1 MCHIAWAGG
10 CTVGHKWSP
19 FRWPVGREHPMLEVE
34 RSAKVQKGLEATK
47 IKSCGPSLPVACP
60 ACRMR
65 GGKAASAA
73 YCAAWLGAWALQA
86 RDARSA
92 MKIAVILLAAAAAV
106 KLRLDRSLV
115 DPDSDDQWCSGNQ
128 FPLDVDSLYHA
139 AGLAKGED
147 LFDKNELKQFQAGL
161 KASPDWAAASTWH
174 LRVTVNSSLSVATNF
189 GFPGFQVTVPAGAQG
204 ELQITD
210 RVESSLDP
218 SFRYLDG
225 PDVLNGD
232 VTFTKFCLRP
242 KLCGEEDFCTDGWK
256 PKVSDTVL
264 PGNSRVECCEV
275 ILCSEAPEVDSC
287 SGTIWTPKPNFTE
300 LQGHTK
306 DRCCHPVWCEPNI
319 ICKGSDV
326 KAKNG
331 TGLRGSTPEECCEPA
346 YCRHFACPSETQ
358 YTLMVYNAD
367 GSARR
372 GSTTEDCCK
381 EEKCSELDC
390 STSPRGSWKNKTHPS
405 GLGSTYPECC
415 EESYCVDFACQPSSQ
430 WQHRKETSIRG
441 GDHATC
447 CQPLKCAKYT
457 CKDPTLAV
465 RRLPDGKLT
474 EDLGSSDDECC
485 ELKPCQDYTC
495 SDPTMWTLKP
505 VLMDG
510 SLRKGFDDDTCCEA
524 IYCEHSMDCERVDGS
539 KWRSRGQRG
548 LQGSTKEQCCHANL
562 CDSYTCSSDVD
573 GDGDGTQW
581 YKKVDTNAHQY
592 LGQTDEECCF
602 PKYCSQYVTKLP
614 LSKWKRNNT
623 KGLQGST
630 DGECYLER
638 KCLEEVDCHALGVN
652 LTDATRLGS
661 TRDECCW

>member
-1 MCHIAWAGG
+1 MG
-10 CTVGHKWSP
+10 
-19 FRWPVGREHPMLEVE
+19 
-34 RSAKVQKGLEATK
+34 
-47 IKSCGPSLPVACP
+47 
-60 ACRMR
+60 
-65 GGKAASAA
+65 
-73 YCAAWLGAWALQA
+73 
-86 RDARSA
+86 A

-115 DPDSDDQWCSGNQ
+115 DPDSDDQWEALSNVWRAAGRQ

-232 VTFTKFCLRP
+232 ASASVTFTKFCLRP

-300 LQGHTK
+300 LQGAFGQL
-306 DRCCHPVWCEPNI
+306 RVLW
-319 ICKGSDV
+319 
-326 KAKNG
+326 AKNG

-367 GSARR
+367 GRGAGPLGRR
-372 GSTTEDCCK
+372 
-381 EEKCSELDC
+381 
-390 STSPRGSWKNKTHPS
+390 
-405 GLGSTYPECC
+405 
-415 EESYCVDFACQPSSQ
+415 A
-430 WQHRKETSIRG
+430 
-441 GDHATC
+441 
-447 CQPLKCAKYT
+447 
-457 CKDPTLAV
+457 
-465 RRLPDGKLT
+465 
-474 EDLGSSDDECC
+474 GSSDDECC

-495 SDPTMWTLKP
+495 SALATACHIGKR
-505 VLMDG
+505 V
-510 SLRKGFDDDTCCEA
+510 KA

-539 KWRSRGQRG
+539 SLAAREE
-548 LQGSTKEQCCHANL
+548 GSTKEQCCHANL
-562 CDSYTCSSDVD
+562 CVGVPRRFASGEDSYTCSSDVD

-638 KCLEEVDCHALGVN
+638 KLG
-652 LTDATRLGS
+652 T
-661 TRDECCW
+661 